1 MIKPKYFEMVYD
13 DEAPGGNA
21 DAPDEFYYNN
31 ELNLY
36 KLKTLPF
43 SFILDNNIFEDYIM
57 NNMCSPLMSSRLK
70 LIFDKY
76 TKAAP
81 PFKWFS
87 ASIQSNNK
95 KCISKYF
102 LMAFAGKPDVLDV
115 AKTRMIYDDYIYGFF
130 SYSKIKD
137 YAFFPQPRDFDGTLV
152 IAEELRNEIIKND
165 ITGISFRKAD
175 ITF

>member
-13 DEAPGGNA
+13 DEAPGSNA

-31 ELNLY
+31 ELN

-57 NNMCSPLMSSRLK
+57 NNMCFPVMSSGLK

-76 TKAAP
+76 TMAAP

-87 ASIQSNNK
+87 ASIPSNYK
-95 KCISKYF
+95 KCVFKYF
-102 LMAFAGKPDVLDV
+102 LMAFAGKPDVLDF

-130 SYSKIKD
+130 LIAKSRIMH
-137 YAFFPQPRDFDGTLV
+137 FFRNHGTLM
-152 IAEELRNEIIKND
+152 AL
-165 ITGISFRKAD
+165 
-175 ITF
+175 

>member
-102 LMAFAGKPDVLDV
+102 LMPLAGKPDVLDV

-137 YAFFPQPRDFDGTLV
+137 YAFFPQPQDFDGTLV

>member
-13 DEAPGGNA
+13 DEAPGVNA

-36 KLKTLPF
+36 QLKTLPF
-43 SFILDNNIFEDYIM
+43 SFILDNNIFEDYILY
-57 NNMCSPLMSSRLK
+57 NMYFPLMSSGLK
-70 LIFDKY
+70 LIFYKY
-76 TKAAP
+76 TKAVP

-95 KCISKYF
+95 KCVFKYF
-102 LMAFAGKPDVLDV
+102 LMAFAGKPDVLDF

-130 SYSKIKD
+130 LIAKSRIMH
-137 YAFFPQPRDFDGTLV
+137 FF
-152 IAEELRNEIIKND
+152 RNH
-165 ITGISFRKAD
+165 GILTAL
-175 ITF
+175 